1 MVNEINKLIFNSLLK
16 YSAVHLPHV
25 GTLYIKRLSAELNGG
40 KLQAPVTVVDYS
52 STASA
57 ISIVEI
63 IANQAS
69 VSIEEADD
77 IYARWHNRT
86 CNESTVS
93 IEGVGTL
100 RNKSFITSTE
110 LSIALNRYNITDVS
124 KPKKGSAAKI
134 IVAISIS
141 LIITAIT
148 WVAYTK
154 FDIVNRFKQDVAI
167 EFVATDIPYDT
178 IPEQPVT
185 ETVVVEVLSQPVAEG
200 EEIENL
206 IIETVVDVAK
216 EEGGDTNIQSE
227 TGYMVVVGSFET
239 IENAERYCE
248 LIKQKVS
255 GVDCRIRPL
264 GRLNAVIAF
273 ISEDKAECQEFINS
287 YINYFPQAWIH
298 VPRELK

>member
-25 GTLYIKRLSAELNGG
+25 GTLYLKRLSAELNGG
-40 KLQAPVTVVDYS
+40 KLQAPMTVVDFS

-57 ISIVEI
+57 VSIVEI
-63 IANQAS
+63 IANKAS
-69 VSIEEADD
+69 VSIEEAED
-77 IYARWHNRT
+77 IYARWHNRA
-86 CNESTVS
+86 CAESTVS

-110 LSIALNRYNITDVS
+110 LSSALNRYNITDIG
-124 KPKKGSAAKI
+124 KPKKGSVVKT

-141 LIITAIT
+141 LIITTIT
-148 WVAYTK
+148 WVTYTK
-154 FDIVNRFKQDVAI
+154 FDIVKYFKQDAAI
-167 EFVATDIPYDT
+167 EFVDIDT
-178 IPEQPVT
+178 PNYIAPEQSAT
-185 ETVVVEVLSQPVAEG
+185 ETVALEIISQSSSEG
-200 EEIENL
+200 EEIGNL
-206 IIETVVDVAK
+206 IVETAEDVV
-216 EEGGDTNIQSE
+216 EEGGSDTKIQPE
-227 TGYMVVVGSFET
+227 IGYMVVVGSFET

-248 LIKQKVS
+248 SIKQKVS

-298 VPRELK
+298 APSELK

>member
-57 ISIVEI
+57 FSIVEI

-69 VSIEEADD
+69 VSIEEAED

-86 CNESTVS
+86 CTESTVS

-110 LSIALNRYNITDVS
+110 LSIALNRYNITDVG
-124 KPKKGSAAKI
+124 KPKKGSVAKI
-134 IVAISIS
+134 IAVISIS

-148 WVAYTK
+148 LVTYTK
-154 FDIVNRFKQDVAI
+154 FDIVNRFKQDAAI

-185 ETVVVEVLSQPVAEG
+185 ENVVVEVQSQPVAEG

-206 IIETVVDVAK
+206 IIETVIDVAK
-216 EEGGDTNIQSE
+216 EEGGDTNIQPE

-255 GVDCRIRPL
+255 GIDCRIRPL

-273 ISEDKAECQEFINS
+273 ISEDRAECQEFINS